1 MIGYGI
7 GSAALAA
14 AVALPIEGDENF
26 QQENHEVHIIARAS
40 LTNRASEQAQFLYRT
55 LKLKPMHYGSWGEGR
70 GREGGRGGMEL
81 ECRDSNLYFSAE
93 IMRTV

>member
-55 LKLKPMHYGSWGEGR
+55 LKLKPMHYGSWGEG
-70 GREGGRGGMEL
+70 GEGRGEEEGW
-81 ECRDSNLYFSAE
+81 S
-93 IMRTV
+93 